1 MNLVL
6 LTRPVT
12 FLCMPI
18 ILHPLH
24 WRGEAGGLSG
34 VRDHVLKGVKKK
46 KSKRNRKRKKK
57 KEKIEAASAEDST
70 RSKK

>member
-34 VRDHVLKGVKKK
+34 VRDHVLKGVLKKK
-46 KSKRNRKRKKK
+46 AKGIGKGKK